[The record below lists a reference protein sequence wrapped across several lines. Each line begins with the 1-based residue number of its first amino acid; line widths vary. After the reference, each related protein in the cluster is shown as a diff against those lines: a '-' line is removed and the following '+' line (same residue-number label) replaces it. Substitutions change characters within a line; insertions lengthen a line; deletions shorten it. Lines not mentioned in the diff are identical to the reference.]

1 MWAHLRIQNTGTRM
15 TRIELISLIKPGK
28 TVKGYPISIKTLNKK
43 RISRVIRVP
52 KIFASTP

>member
-28 TVKGYPISIKTLNKK
+28 TVKGYPISIKTLTH
-43 RISRVIRVP
+43 IAA
-52 KIFASTP
+52 FAPSIVKFLFF